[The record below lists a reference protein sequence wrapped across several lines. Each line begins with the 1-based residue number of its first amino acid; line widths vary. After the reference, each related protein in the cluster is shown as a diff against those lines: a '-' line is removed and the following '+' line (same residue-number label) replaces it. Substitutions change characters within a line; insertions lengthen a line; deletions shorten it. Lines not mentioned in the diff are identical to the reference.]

1 MDDLPKEVKE
11 VKKAHVKKTGNS
23 AKILDELRSIKESN
37 KSIMMQLDSIFKVLS
52 VIKSS
57 MATHLFSLCFLI
69 SSLFVIHIFF
79 SN

>member
-11 VKKAHVKKTGNS
+11 AKKARVKKTDNS
-23 AKILDELRSIKESN
+23 AKMLDELISIKESN
-37 KSIMMQLDSIFKVLS
+37 KLIVMQLDSIFKVLS
-52 VIKSS
+52 IIQSS

>member
-11 VKKAHVKKTGNS
+11 AKKARVKKTDNS
-23 AKILDELRSIKESN
+23 AKMLDELRSIKESN
-37 KSIMMQLDSIFKVLS
+37 KSIVMQLDSIFKVLS
-52 VIKSS
+52 VIQSS

-69 SSLFVIHIFF
+69 SSLFVIHTFF